1 MTATPAGGRTRPL
14 RADTRRRVLDAAAE
28 VFAAR
33 GIASSS
39 VNDIARAAGLTKGA
53 VYSNFAS
60 KDDLVLAL
68 MEEHVLRRLHDAI
81 AAFDAADDVDTGVH
95 DLGASLVAAI
105 HADGVWQH
113 LLFEYCGLAR
123 RDPALHAALAHR
135 RREGRAAVAAAIT
148 RLTHA
153 RGVALPMSADDLT
166 VAILAISNGLALEA
180 GMDPPAVPDD
190 LFGRL
195 IALILRP
202 APAGR

>member
-1 MTATPAGGRTRPL
+1 M
-14 RADTRRRVLDAAAE
+14 LDAAAE
-28 VFAAR
+28 VFAAH

-68 MEEHVLRRLHDAI
+68 MEEHVLRRLHDAV
-81 AAFDAADDVDTGVH
+81 AAFDAADDLDTAVR

-105 HADGVWQH
+105 HSDATWQH

-123 RDPALHAALAHR
+123 RDPTLRAALTER
-135 RREGRAAVAAAIT
+135 RREGRAAVAGAVA
-148 RLTHA
+148 RLADA
-153 RGVALPMSADDLT
+153 RGLDLPMSADDLAVT
-166 VAILAISNGLALEA
+166 ILAISNGLALE
-180 GMDPPAVPDD
+180 GGIDPASVPDD

-195 IALILRP
+195 IALIVGP
-202 APAGR
+202 PAGGPRRPR